1 MAKKVTRK
9 ELLNEPDEFITFSGK
24 LMRFITEYKLHITIG
39 LGALFAVIAIV
50 SGIRYFSL
58 KSDNEAFS
66 AMRENMSRYEELMKD
81 NDPKKAYQGVKENFE
96 SFLNQHSGKTGGKLG
111 RAMFA
116 NICYDAGEIAKAIE
130 LYEKALADFG
140 NDPALK
146 VMILNSLAYSYE
158 ANKDY
163 DNALKKFEAIASEPD
178 APMKGEALFNVAR
191 LYSRKGDNAKSA
203 DAYKKI
209 ATEHSDS
216 VYIQIAKEKT
226 SG

>member
-24 LMRFITEYKLHITIG
+24 LMRFIAEYKLHVSIG
-39 LGALFAVIAIV
+39 LGTLFAVIIIV

-66 AMRENMSRYEELMKD
+66 VMRENMSKYEELMKD
-81 NDPKKAYQGVKENFE
+81 NDPKKAYQGVKESFE
-96 SFLNQHSGKTGGKLG
+96 NFLNQYSGRTGVKLG

-140 NDPALK
+140 NDPVLK

-191 LYSRKGDNAKSA
+191 LYARKGDNAKSTE
-203 DAYKKI
+203 AYKKI
-209 ATEHSDS
+209 AAEHSDS

-226 SG
+226 SS